1 MWKILVWEV
10 LNFEYVCL
18 FTILCVHS
26 WLDTSVFAGKITT
39 ILVKR
44 REKMEEW
51 ISMFSRV
58 RKGDRETGGLGQVGF
73 LAN

>member
-26 WLDTSVFAGKITT
+26 WLDTSVFARKITT

-51 ISMFSRV
+51 ISTFSRV
-58 RKGDRETGGLGQVGF
+58 RQGDGGIGSVGF
-73 LAN
+73 LAS